1 MVLKI
6 IQGWIRL
13 EVCRASLTSRTS
25 SFTPRRRRPTGSIIA
40 HPDHQCMALFVE
52 SDQFSCLR
60 LDLNTLD
67 AAGFSTKGRKCE
79 QQEGKRQQELAVD
92 MSQRASWDEAWKR
105 YAARV
110 FHNWSKEARGQQASR
125 FVHLRKDRL
134 TAAVG

>member
-60 LDLNTLD
+60 LDLNALD
-67 AAGFSTKGRKCE
+67 AALCGKRGKRKK
-79 QQEGKRQQELAVD
+79 QEGKRQQQLA
-92 MSQRASWDEAWKR
+92 
-105 YAARV
+105 
-110 FHNWSKEARGQQASR
+110 G
-125 FVHLRKDRL
+125 
-134 TAAVG
+134 